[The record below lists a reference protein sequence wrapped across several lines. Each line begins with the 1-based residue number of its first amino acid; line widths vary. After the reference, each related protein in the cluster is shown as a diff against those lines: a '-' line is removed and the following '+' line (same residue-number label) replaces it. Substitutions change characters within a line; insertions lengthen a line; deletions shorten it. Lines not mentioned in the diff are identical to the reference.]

1 MTFDIIFIKSAEGF
15 NKKRGGKIEKII
27 KNTAN
32 HAVKI
37 LNLGNNQTIN
47 FTVYP
52 INGKFNLGFAQS
64 KDWIQFYV
72 LRKKIDEDDL
82 KSAVYHEMH
91 HLARGF
97 TALSKRSPSLLE
109 TLFSE
114 GLAVVFEME
123 QVPKRI
129 PIYAKY
135 TNFFIKKWL
144 PQLKK
149 ENIWGTDFSHDEWF
163 WGKKEKPYRLGY
175 KLGTYL
181 VHQIKKN
188 HPETTALKLARKDTK
203 TLLKLSGVNL

>member
-1 MTFDIIFIKSAEGF
+1 
-15 NKKRGGKIEKII
+15 
-27 KNTAN
+27 
-32 HAVKI
+32 
-37 LNLGNNQTIN
+37 
-47 FTVYP
+47 
-52 INGKFNLGFAQS
+52 
-64 KDWIQFYV
+64 
-72 LRKKIDEDDL
+72 
-82 KSAVYHEMH
+82 
-91 HLARGF
+91 
-97 TALSKRSPSLLE
+97 
-109 TLFSE
+109 
-114 GLAVVFEME
+114 ME

-188 HPETTALKLARKDTK
+188 HPEMTALKLARKDTK